1 MDTIALAATAGAGEG
16 RLSSA
21 VISQHNASLL
31 VITFEEKI
39 STEKNKYSILTRFG
53 EKVYISTVCIFK

>member
-1 MDTIALAATAGAGEG
+1 MAGAGAAE
-16 RLSSA
+16 RRPSSA

-53 EKVYISTVCIFK
+53 KSVHKHRVYL